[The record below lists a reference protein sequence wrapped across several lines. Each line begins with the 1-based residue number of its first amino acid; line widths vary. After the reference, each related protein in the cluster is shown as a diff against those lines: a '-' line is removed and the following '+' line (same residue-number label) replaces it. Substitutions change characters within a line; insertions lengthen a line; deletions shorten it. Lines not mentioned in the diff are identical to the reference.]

1 MRQTAKQKAEEL
13 FIKMDMIIYTDQDNG
28 DSQCIRCALV
38 AVVEILNVISTGTD
52 FDEYEYDFWQEV
64 KQELEKLKSKIK

>member
-13 FIKMDMIIYTDQDNG
+13 VIKMDMVTYADQGEG
-28 DSQCIRCALV
+28 DSNYIRCALV
-38 AVVEILNVISTGTD
+38 AVVEILNVISTGTN

-64 KQELEKLKSKIK
+64 KQELEKLKNETK

>member
-13 FIKMDMIIYTDQDNG
+13 VIKMDMATYADQGEG
-28 DSQCIRCALV
+28 DSNYIRCALV

-52 FDEYEYDFWQEV
+52 IDEYNFWQEV
-64 KQELEKLKSKIK
+64 KEELIKLEKETK

>member
-1 MRQTAKQKAEEL
+1 MKQTAKQKAEEL

-38 AVVEILNVISTGTD
+38 AVAEILNVISTGTD
-52 FDEYEYDFWQEV
+52 IDEYDFWQEV
-64 KQELEKLKSKIK
+64 KEELIKLENEKK